1 MADQISQRNI
11 RDGQT
16 SATPGKK
23 SGCVKAILIVGCL
36 TLLMT
41 LCCAGI
47 VGGIAWSIWPTV
59 IEDPVGIAALGQ
71 QILAVTIPPEFEP
84 TTGFKMDNF
93 AMSMQMAAY
102 RRKDGKGSLVL
113 GSLRMKVG
121 NAIQKPEFHSK
132 SDKSQRL
139 KIGET
144 KVRNFQVREQS
155 VPFRFSDAV
164 DQESN
169 RKFRVVET
177 EFEAQGESKFFKLVL
192 EEEAY
197 DEESAVRIIESI
209 R

>member
-1 MADQISQRNI
+1 MADQVNQPDIP
-11 RDGQT
+11 GQQA
-16 SATPGKK
+16 SATARKK

-36 TLLMT
+36 TFLMV

-59 IEDPVGIAALGQ
+59 IENPTEIAAVGQ
-71 QILAVTIPPEFEP
+71 QILEVSIPPQFEA

-113 GSLRMKVG
+113 GSLHMKLG
-121 NAIQKPEFHSK
+121 NAIQRPEFHSK

-144 KVRNFQVREQS
+144 KVRDFQVREQS
-155 VPFRFSDAV
+155 VPFRFSNAV
-164 DQESN
+164 DQDSKQ
-169 RKFRVVET
+169 KFRVVEA
-177 EFEAQGESKFFKLVL
+177 EFESQGESKFFKLVL
-192 EEEAY
+192 EEEVY
-197 DEESAVRIIESI
+197 DEESAIRMIESI